1 MPHGNSLP
9 WFFPLQPVSSC
20 RSGQLWHLVPLQLPH
35 LPHHAGGQLVLDA
48 LVVPGLQ
55 VSPRPC
61 QRGRGSP
68 HPRSLHEPWRA
79 PLGEH
84 RGLGGEAGTVSSGC
98 SKRPG
103 ALRFTPSSTVNCP

>member
-48 LVVPGLQ
+48 LVVSGLQ
-55 VSPRPC
+55 VSPRALPAR
-61 QRGRGSP
+61 QRLSSSKVTAQAPEGTPRGT
-68 HPRSLHEPWRA
+68 EGTGWRVRNR
-79 PLGEH
+79 LFWM
-84 RGLGGEAGTVSSGC
+84 L
-98 SKRPG
+98 
-103 ALRFTPSSTVNCP
+103 